1 MHFSPVGLPP
11 PAPFTLPNSGEL
23 GDAGGHL
30 PVHSAS
36 VGSERRLAGGSMCWV
51 SSCDACQHI
60 GATPGVQTTKL
71 QRMTHGSLDYTCS
84 SLSLHDLP
92 VVVHVGCG
100 LWNMIIGVE

>member
-1 MHFSPVGLPP
+1 VHFAPVGLPP

-51 SSCDACQHI
+51 SSCDACEHI
-60 GATPGVQTTKL
+60 GATPGVQITKL

-92 VVVHVGCG
+92 VVVHVGHG
-100 LWNMIIGVE
+100 LWIMIIGVE